1 MKKKIYDNMSI
12 MIDPQTSGISG
23 NMLIGALVD
32 LGADANELKEIMESI
47 SSEFGE
53 IKVSFNKINKKG
65 IASTYCEVDM
75 VEESKIFHF
84 NEFITKIENLNL
96 DKKIIEKSI
105 NVFKRIAI
113 AESKVHG
120 KTLEEVHF
128 HEVGASDAIADVI
141 GSIYAYF
148 SLNLDEEHIIG
159 LPIAVGGGQVETA
172 HGILPVPAPATLE
185 ILKDAKIIGGPV
197 QSELATPTGC
207 ALYMELCDEIKEFI
221 PMVSPVKIAY
231 GTGSKDFNHPN
242 VLRILQTSQEVDN
255 DLIDIIETNIDHL
268 TGEEIGYLFEKLL
281 AEGARDVSVTP
292 IIMKKNRQ
300 GSLLKVIAKPENRE
314 HLLEVIFKETG
325 SLGIRISQNIHRGVA
340 KREFVTE
347 KIEISGKTYEV
358 TFKIGY
364 INDEIISKRAEFE
377 DLRKIAIESGF
388 PLREVSKIVN
398 N

>member
-1 MKKKIYDNMSI
+1 MSI
-12 MIDPQTSGISG
+12 IIDSQTSGISG
-23 NMLIGALVD
+23 NMIIGALVD
-32 LGADANELKEIMESI
+32 LGADSNKLKEIMESV

-65 IASTYCEVDM
+65 ISSTYCKVDM
-75 VEESKIFHF
+75 IEESKVFHF
-84 NEFITKIENLNL
+84 NEFIAKIENLNL
-96 DKKIIEKSI
+96 DEKIIEKSI

-128 HEVGASDAIADVI
+128 HEVGASDAVADVI

-148 SLNLDEEHIIG
+148 SLNLDKENIIG

-172 HGILPVPAPATLE
+172 HGKLPVPVPATLE
-185 ILKDAKIIGGPV
+185 ILEGAKIIGGPV
-197 QSELATPTGC
+197 QSELATPTGS

-221 PMVSPVKIAY
+221 PMVSPVKIGY
-231 GTGSKDFNHPN
+231 GAGSKDFDHANI
-242 VLRILQTSQEVDN
+242 LRIIQTSENIEN

-281 AEGARDVSVTP
+281 NEGARDVSVTP

-300 GSLLKVIAKPENRE
+300 GSLLKVIAKPETRE
-314 HLLEVIFKETG
+314 HVLKVIFKETG

-347 KIEISGKTYEV
+347 KVEILGKTYEV

-377 DLRKIAIESGF
+377 DLRKIAFESGL
-388 PLREVSKIVN
+388 PLKEVSEIVN